1 MRWNMALL
9 SHTNAVISAHN
20 FVEAGGRLSGLV
32 TMHLMMQQRL
42 PEVDYAGYA
51 FGLYLS

>member
-20 FVEAGGRLSGLV
+20 FVEAGGRLV
-32 TMHLMMQQRL
+32 AMMQQRL